1 MGSKN
6 YKIIEN
12 FINDLEVEEIINWTK
27 TLTHLEKNSNFHLTE
42 ISKTLNGN
50 SFIFDISNNK
60 ITNYITDFQSIGQ
73 VIYDKPPIFVLE
85 LQKRICNI
93 LKLSSENSFLQVVDM
108 NKGGEINPHYDAS
121 IDGYI
126 NYKCNLSVLSEDYF
140 FYLDKDKFLVK
151 NKDLYCF
158 EASLFKHK
166 TDKFMSQRIMLSFG
180 FLMPYNQLNRDISDP
195 RIRLSKRIQKY
206 FQHN

>member
-1 MGSKN
+1 MESKN

-12 FINDLEVEEIINWTK
+12 FINDSEVDEIINWTK
-27 TLTHLEKNSNFHLTE
+27 TLIHLEKNSNFHLTE
-42 ISKTLNGN
+42 ISKSLNGN
-50 SFIFDISNNK
+50 SFIFDISDNK
-60 ITNYITDFQSIGQ
+60 ITNYITDFQSIGN
-73 VIYDKPPIFVLE
+73 VFIDNPPDFILK
-85 LQKRICNI
+85 LQKRICNV

-166 TDKFMSQRIMLSFG
+166 TDKFNSQRIMLSFG
-180 FLMPYNQLNRDISDP
+180 FLIPYNQLGRDELDP
-195 RIRLSKRIQKY
+195 RVRLSIRIQKY
-206 FQHN
+206 FQNK